1 MKWYGKIGYVLTDEE
16 NDTGVSIPEMTWKQY
31 YGDVQKFSRRV
42 EASTQSIN
50 DNLNINNTISILAD
64 PYALENLGYMK
75 CIEWMGTLWEIS
87 SIDISYPRMVLS
99 IGGVYNGDTTGFT
112 ASV

>member
-1 MKWYGKIGYVLTDEE
+1 MKWYGKIGYALTVDKG
-16 NDTGVSIPEMTWKQY
+16 DGLYIPEMTWKQY
-31 YGDVQKFSRRV
+31 YGDVQRFMRKIDSSQNV
-42 EASTQSIN
+42 N

-87 SIDISYPRMVLS
+87 SIDISYPRMILS
-99 IGGVYNGDTTGFT
+99 IGGVYNGDETGFT
-112 ASV
+112 KSS

>member
-1 MKWYGKIGYVLTDEE
+1 MKWYGKIGYALTED
-16 NDTGVSIPEMTWKQY
+16 DDYGVWTPTMTWKQY
-31 YGDVQKFSRRV
+31 YGDVQRFSRHV
-42 EASTQSIN
+42 ENGQTVN
-50 DNLNINNTISILAD
+50 DNLNIGNTISILAD
-64 PYALENLGYMK
+64 PYTLRNIGYMK

-112 ASV
+112 ESA

>member
-1 MKWYGKIGYVLTDEE
+1 MDENAFYAQLLGLLTCQRLV
-16 NDTGVSIPEMTWKQY
+16 NN
-31 YGDVQKFSRRV
+31 
-42 EASTQSIN
+42 AL
-50 DNLNINNTISILAD
+50 DNLNISNTISILAD
-64 PYALENLGYMK
+64 PYAFKNIGYMK

>member
-1 MKWYGKIGYVLTDEE
+1 MWTP
-16 NDTGVSIPEMTWKQY
+16 TMRWRQY
-31 YGDVQKFSRRV
+31 YGDVQRFARRV
-42 EASTQSIN
+42 EGGQNIN
-50 DNLNINNTISILAD
+50 DNMSISNTISILAD
-64 PYALENLGYMK
+64 PYALQNLGYMK

-112 ASV
+112 ASI

>member
-1 MKWYGKIGYVLTDEE
+1 MKWYGKIGYALTQD
-16 NDTGVSIPEMTWKQY
+16 NGDGVWTPTMVWKEY
-31 YGDVQKFSRRV
+31 YGDVQRFTRRV
-42 EASTQSIN
+42 ENGQ
-50 DNLNINNTISILAD
+50 NINANINISNTISILAD
-64 PYALENLGYMK
+64 PYAFENIGYMK

-87 SIDISYPRMVLS
+87 SADISFPRMVLS